1 MVRQFSPLKF
11 TFAIALAAVPAAAA
25 PPQLVKTIVIPGEA
39 TDRYVGATGAN
50 FNRLG
55 GPFSDLFYDR
65 KAKVFYG
72 LVDRGPGGG
81 LISYETRVEKFQV
94 NINSRTGA
102 ISNFRIQ
109 STILFRTADGSQP
122 FNGLNPGLLNNDRSV
137 LGRSFDPEGITLG
150 PKGELFVSDEYGPS
164 LYQFKLVQVGRGQ
177 TQARFVKAL
186 TIPANLL
193 PMEGTKL
200 NFVDGRGTLTSGR
213 QDNRGFEGLTIT
225 PNGKLL
231 YGCLQDPLV
240 TEGENNDGR
249 RSRNVRLVAWDI
261 ATGQPRAQYIYQLES
276 LEDINAR
283 VPGDENDFGA
293 TAQGRNIGLSAITAL
308 TGTEF
313 LVLERD
319 NRGRGVEDALGA
331 NPVASKRV
339 YRINVKGATD
349 VTNVSLVN
357 TNDLPA
363 GVTPV
368 SKTLFIDIQE
378 ALVAKNQPIG
388 EKFEGLAIGPKLSS
402 GAYVILTGTDNDFSV
417 TQTGEGAQSDVYT
430 DGTSG
435 PIDGPAG
442 TRKLLPIYML
452 SFKGKVPGFVPFR
465 RK

>member
-1 MVRQFSPLKF
+1 MVRQFSPLKL
-11 TFAIALAAVPAAAA
+11 TLILGLVAVPAAAA
-25 PPQLVKTIVIPGEA
+25 PPQFVKSIVVPGEA

-65 KAKVFYG
+65 KEKVFYG

-81 LISYETRVEKFQV
+81 LISYETRVEKFRV
-94 NINSRTGA
+94 NINSKTGA
-102 ISNFRIQ
+102 ISNFRIV

-122 FNGLNPGLLNNDRSV
+122 FNGLNPGLLNGDKSV

-150 PKGELFVSDEYGPS
+150 PRGQLYLSDEYGPS
-164 LYQFKLVQVGRGQ
+164 LYQFKLVKVGQGQ
-177 TQARFVKAL
+177 TQARFVKAFP
-186 TIPANLL
+186 IPANLL

-200 NFVDGRGTLTSGR
+200 NFVDGRGVLTSGR

-231 YGCLQDPLV
+231 YGCLQDPQV
-240 TEGENNDGR
+240 TEGANDDGR
-249 RSRNVRLVAWDI
+249 RSRNVRIVAWDV
-261 ATGQPRAQYIYQLES
+261 ATGQPKAQYIYQLET
-276 LEDINAR
+276 LDEINAR
-283 VPGDENDFGA
+283 IPGDENDFGA

-319 NRGRGVEDALGA
+319 NRGRGVDDPLGA

-339 YRINVKGATD
+339 YRISIKGATD
-349 VTNVSLVN
+349 VSNTSLVG

-368 SKTLFIDIQE
+368 SKTLFLDIAE
-378 ALVAKNQPIG
+378 SLAAKSLPIG
-388 EKFEGLAIGPKLSS
+388 EKFEGLAIGPKLDK
-402 GAYVILTGTDNDFSV
+402 GFYAILTGTDNDFSV
-417 TQTGEGAQSDVYT
+417 TQTGEGTQLDVYT
-430 DGTSG
+430 DGTNG

-452 SFKGKVPGFVPFR
+452 SYKGKVPGFVPLQQ
-465 RK
+465 K